1 LIKKIYKLAAASFVA
16 LMLLLSISVYF
27 VYQDYLLFLATPV
40 QSEHWPVKVQVRKG
54 TNFSHLANELS
65 DRSIIS
71 SKKYFTWYARSESL
85 AQRVK
90 AGRYVFQ
97 QGVTPIQLLEKIVAG
112 DVEQFT
118 LTIVEGW
125 NFTQMLAAIHQ
136 HPEIQKRL
144 DGLSD
149 KEIMR
154 ALSLP
159 DVHPEGQ
166 FMPDTYHFPEG
177 MTDVQF
183 LRRAWRAMQDYLNA
197 QWPERDEG
205 LPLKSPYEALTLAS
219 IVEKETG
226 LAEERPTIA
235 GVFIRRLKKGMKLQ
249 TDPTVIYGMGEN
261 FDGNI
266 RRKDLKQDTP
276 YNTYTRFGLPPTP
289 IALPGKEAIFAS
301 LHPADGNSLYFVA
314 RGDGSHQFSETLEE
328 HNRAVRRYQLGK

>member
-1 LIKKIYKLAAASFVA
+1 
-16 LMLLLSISVYF
+16 MLLLSISVYL

-40 QSEHWPVKVQVRKG
+40 QSERWPVKVHVRKG

-65 DRSIIS
+65 DRKIIS

-112 DVEQFT
+112 EVEEFT

-125 NFTQMLAAIHQ
+125 NFRQMLAAIHQ

-149 KEIMR
+149 NEIMQ

-166 FMPDTYHFPEG
+166 FMPDTYHFTEG

-183 LRRAWRAMQDYLNA
+183 LRRAWQAMQDYLNA
-197 QWPERDEG
+197 QWPERDED

-226 LAEERPTIA
+226 LAEERPAIA

-266 RRKDLKQDTP
+266 RRKDLRQDTP